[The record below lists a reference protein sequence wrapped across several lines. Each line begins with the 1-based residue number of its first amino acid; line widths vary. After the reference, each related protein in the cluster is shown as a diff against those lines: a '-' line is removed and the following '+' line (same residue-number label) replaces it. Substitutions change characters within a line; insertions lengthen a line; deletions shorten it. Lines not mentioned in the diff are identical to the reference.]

1 MEEKENKRL
10 CNNQT
15 LKVRTKK
22 IVARKQI
29 IIRKN
34 GTKINNNISKKK
46 NSSLSKIDENSILHK
61 SALLSK
67 ANHNDFSIIKD
78 NFDLNHILFNPRA
91 TINYNKTFGRTII
104 RPTIIKQSF
113 LKPIFLPINIRSSAT
128 LNERYFTECTM
139 KSNSQDNYIMN
150 KSKLDKNDSMNNKNQ
165 ICEKINNKKEN
176 INPNISDNTIKRKV
190 IIQKSIKYKTINVE
204 NEKLTNKMKTKD
216 KLLIYPQPKEQ
227 DGIRIQKI
235 NKNNSPKLSILN
247 RNKFKTLQ
255 PKIQKETI
263 FYNTI
268 RNNERIMDKYK
279 FPNTKNEEIISSNSN
294 PNNFDENNLRKSMKP
309 IEKINN
315 ITVNNTL
322 RKTYKEMIKNKKIV
336 VGLNSYMEKENNKE
350 RGPRDSLKF
359 MENK

>member
-46 NSSLSKIDENSILHK
+46 SSSLSKIDENSILHK

-139 KSNSQDNYIMN
+139 KSNSQDNYIIN
-150 KSKLDKNDSMNNKNQ
+150 KSKLDKNYSMNNKNQ

-204 NEKLTNKMKTKD
+204 NEKLTNKMKTKV
-216 KLLIYPQPKEQ
+216 
-227 DGIRIQKI
+227 

-247 RNKFKTLQ
+247 RNKFKTLE
-255 PKIQKETI
+255 PKIQKENI

>member
-10 CNNQT
+10 YNNQT

-204 NEKLTNKMKTKD
+204 INLSSAKRT
-216 KLLIYPQPKEQ
+216 
-227 DGIRIQKI
+227 GW
-235 NKNNSPKLSILN
+235 NKNS
-247 RNKFKTLQ
+247 
-255 PKIQKETI
+255 
-263 FYNTI
+263 
-268 RNNERIMDKYK
+268 
-279 FPNTKNEEIISSNSN
+279 KN
-294 PNNFDENNLRKSMKP
+294 
-309 IEKINN
+309 
-315 ITVNNTL
+315 
-322 RKTYKEMIKNKKIV
+322 
-336 VGLNSYMEKENNKE
+336 
-350 RGPRDSLKF
+350 
-359 MENK
+359 